1 MRLRLLA
8 LALVISTGFSAA
20 LASPV
25 KAEVATEVISISGAP
40 SSATDPNPVTLD
52 ADLYL
57 PEVTPAPAVVL
68 AHGFGGSKAS
78 LETQATQLQT
88 AGYVVLAYTARGFG
102 QSAGSI
108 SMNATEFEIADASKI
123 IDYLSIRPEVQL
135 DSTDDPVVGFAGAS
149 YGGALSLMIAGT
161 DQRVDA
167 ISSDITWNNLETA
180 LFPQNVITGNIPGV
194 FKQLWTGLFFSRGL
208 VTQDGATTRCGRFAV
223 QWCELYE
230 QVATTGTYSA
240 DQIALLQ
247 NSSPISVAQ
256 NITAPTLLM
265 AGQADSL
272 FPISEADA
280 TYNQIKAANPETPVK
295 MVWHS
300 GGHDGGSPETTRLNT
315 LTQDWFDANL
325 KKTKDLNT
333 D

>member
-1 MRLRLLA
+1 MRFRLLA

-25 KAEVATEVISISGAP
+25 KAEVALEVIAITGAP

-78 LETQATQLQT
+78 LESQATQLQT

-102 QSAGSI
+102 KSTGSI

-123 IDYLSIRPEVQL
+123 IDYLSTRAEVQL
-135 DSTDDPVVGFAGAS
+135 DSPNDPVVGFAGAS

-161 DQRVDA
+161 DSRVDA

-180 LFPQNVITGNIPGV
+180 LFPQNFVTGSTPGV
-194 FKQLWTGLFFSRGL
+194 YKQLWTGLFFSRGL
-208 VTQDGATTRCGRFAV
+208 
-223 QWCELYE
+223 
-230 QVATTGTYSA
+230 S
-240 DQIALLQ
+240 
-247 NSSPISVAQ
+247 NSR
-256 NITAPTLLM
+256 
-265 AGQADSL
+265 
-272 FPISEADA
+272 
-280 TYNQIKAANPETPVK
+280 
-295 MVWHS
+295 
-300 GGHDGGSPETTRLNT
+300 RLNFP
-315 LTQDWFDANL
+315 LWPLCNPMV
-325 KKTKDLNT
+325 
-333 D
+333 